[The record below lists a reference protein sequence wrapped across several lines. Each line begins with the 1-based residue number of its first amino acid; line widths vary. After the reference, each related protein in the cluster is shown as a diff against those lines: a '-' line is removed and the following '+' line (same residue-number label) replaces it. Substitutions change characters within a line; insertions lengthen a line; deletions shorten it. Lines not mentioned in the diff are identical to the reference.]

1 MGEISLVAS
10 IGFMPFFY
18 AIRFQGFGRGQDSGG
33 EGVRFADSAGHVPG
47 LQAWYA
53 GRRTCGHTPSRAA
66 RGLLSRTITI
76 LTRGRGDEKEKNQN
90 QTNRRG
96 GEIRPQG

>member
-18 AIRFQGFGRGQDSGG
+18 AIRIQGFGRGQDSGG
-33 EGVRFADSAGHVPG
+33 EGVRLAVCAGQVPE
-47 LQAWYA
+47 LQARFR
-53 GRRTCGHTPSRAA
+53 GSRTCGHTPSRAA
-66 RGLLSRTITI
+66 RGSLSRTITI